1 MLRWQAD
8 RTAPWLEAK
17 LGQGWDAEVQIA
29 GCIPNV
35 SCTDQRNHPSSQPA
49 TQVIWWPKHSSLRI
63 HCSPVAPSSHVERKM
78 NKRLIRHRTDSTTS
92 SLCQEIFFFS
102 LTNGEFYSVPSNSGY
117 IALHIFQAN
126 CHHPRQG
133 HLSASKSISLSH
145 MFENRQAFSK
155 LSQKSRGKEGE
166 ENLFQKS
173 FWAGRA
179 QFSHTSN
186 AQIWFL

>member
-1 MLRWQAD
+1 MGCGSSNHWAHSQHLLRG
-8 RTAPWLEAK
+8 PEKSPK
-17 LGQGWDAEVQIA
+17 LSA
-29 GCIPNV
+29 
-35 SCTDQRNHPSSQPA
+35 RNTGYLV
-49 TQVIWWPKHSSLRI
+49 TQTQFIKNSL
-63 HCSPVAPSSHVERKM
+63 
-78 NKRLIRHRTDSTTS
+78 LTS
-92 SLCQEIFFFS
+92 SPFLPCQMQDEQKINKAQNRLNYLKPMSGDFFFF

-117 IALHIFQAN
+117 IVLHIFQAN

-173 FWAGRA
+173 
-179 QFSHTSN
+179 
-186 AQIWFL
+186 L